1 MNSEI
6 NLLNFRKKIN
16 EIDKKII
23 NLLFKRNKI
32 SKKIA
37 KIKIYLKKN
46 IKDKN
51 REKEIL
57 LNIYNKSKKYNISK
71 KYIKKIFISIIKY
84 SIKIQKK
91 IFRKLITKKI
101 SILGPKGSYSYYAA
115 KKYCKKKN
123 IYKKKFIYKNFKN
136 VEKYVKEKKT
146 EIAILPIENS
156 NTGKINEIYNI
167 LEKTKLFVV
176 ETICLKINHCLFS
189 KKNIET
195 KKIKTIYTHIQP
207 FLQCEKF
214 IKKFYKKSNII
225 FMKSTSYAINKIIN
239 KKNNNIAAI
248 GNKKN
253 INLFKIQILKKNIN
267 DNKKNFTKFIVL
279 KRKKNIKLNNKKNIL
294 LIRFSYNKKQFP
306 NKIFSILYKN
316 KIEIKEIICNKSET
330 KNHKNIYF
338 IELINNKFLMKNINI
353 ILRKIFKISKNIKI
367 IGNYKNKNLI

>member
-16 EIDKKII
+16 KIDKKII
-23 NLLFKRNKI
+23 NLLFERNNI

-37 KIKIYLKKN
+37 KIKICIKKN

-71 KYIKKIFISIIKY
+71 KYIKKIFRTIIKY

-91 IFRKLITKKI
+91 IFGKLITKKI
-101 SILGPKGSYSYYAA
+101 SLLGPKGSYSYYAL

-123 IYKKKFIYKNFKN
+123 IYKKKLKYTNFKN

-156 NTGKINEIYNI
+156 NTGKINEIYDI
-167 LEKTKLFVV
+167 LEKTKLFIV
-176 ETICLKINHCLFS
+176 EMIYLKINHCLFS
-189 KKNIET
+189 KKNIKI

-214 IKKFYKKSNII
+214 IKKFYKESNIK
-225 FMKSTSYAINKIIN
+225 FMKSTSFAIKKIIN
-239 KKNNNIAAI
+239 KQDNNVAAI

-253 INLFKIQILKKNIN
+253 INLFKLKILKKNIN
-267 DNKKNFTKFIVL
+267 DEKKNFTKFIIL
-279 KRKKNIKLNNKKNIL
+279 KKKNVELKNKKNIL
-294 LIRFSYNKKQFP
+294 LIRFSYKNNKFP
-306 NKIFSILYKN
+306 NKIFYILYKN
-316 KIEIKEIICNKSET
+316 KIEIKTVICNKSKI
-330 KNHKNIYF
+330 KNYKNIYF
-338 IELINNKFLMKNINI
+338 IELINNSYLIKNINF
-353 ILRKIFKISKNIKI
+353 ILKKMLKISKNIKI